1 MGNEEVCGDEPE
13 MIWAVLWFWL
23 FADLTGADIITT
35 TVAISLGAHEAN
47 PFLAPMIDYL
57 IPIKFAGMLACI
69 GIAVMTE
76 RIQKGSGWMVP
87 AAASIVTLAAVV
99 SNLMFFI
106 G

>member
-1 MGNEEVCGDEPE
+1 
-13 MIWAVLWFWL
+13 
-23 FADLTGADIITT
+23 
-35 TVAISLGAHEAN
+35 
-47 PFLAPMIDYL
+47 MIDYL
-57 IPIKFAGMLACI
+57 IPIKFAGMLVCI